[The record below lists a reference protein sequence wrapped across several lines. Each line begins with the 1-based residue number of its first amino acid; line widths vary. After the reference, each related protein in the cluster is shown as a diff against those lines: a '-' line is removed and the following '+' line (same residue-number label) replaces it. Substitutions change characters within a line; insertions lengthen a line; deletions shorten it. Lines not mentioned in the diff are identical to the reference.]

1 MVDESI
7 FEALL
12 TRLGK
17 EKKIAAEGETVRLE
31 SHKIILKEDEAQA
44 KQTISR
50 AFGEAG
56 LAVPS
61 MKDVL
66 AKVELERK
74 RAVSIVQILI
84 KEKSLVKITEDLMF
98 HQNALEDLCR
108 RLADFKKKKK
118 TISVREFKD
127 LAGVSRKYAIPLL
140 EYLDRERVTRRQGDE
155 RLIL

>member
-1 MVDESI
+1 M
-7 FEALL
+7 
-12 TRLGK
+12 GK
-17 EKKIAAEGETVRLE
+17 EKKLAAQGEIVRLE
-31 SHKIILKEDEAQA
+31 SHKIILTEDEAQA

-56 LAVPS
+56 LAVPN

-66 AKVELERK
+66 AKVGLEQK
-74 RAVSIVQILI
+74 RALSIVQILI

-98 HQNALEDLCR
+98 HRNALEGLRR
-108 RLADFKKKKK
+108 RLADFKKKKE

>member
-31 SHKIILKEDEAQA
+31 SHKIILTEDEAQA

-66 AKVELERK
+66 AKVGLERK

-98 HQNALEDLCR
+98 HQNALKDLCR

>member
-1 MVDESI
+1 
-7 FEALL
+7 
-12 TRLGK
+12 
-17 EKKIAAEGETVRLE
+17 
-31 SHKIILKEDEAQA
+31 
-44 KQTISR
+44 
-50 AFGEAG
+50 
-56 LAVPS
+56 

-66 AKVELERK
+66 AKVGLEQK
-74 RAVSIVQILI
+74 RALSIVQILI

-98 HQNALEDLCR
+98 HRNALEGLRR
-108 RLADFKKKKK
+108 RLADFKKKKE